1 MGSTSP
7 CVLQKEL
14 PNPKQE
20 VQVTSACWVTVWK
33 HSQSPR
39 HKGLSHL
46 SMYPRSKSMLR
57 LNNPKKLL
65 IRNNFRKQGGRV
77 GKNKVYEGCHSRG
90 SPWPNVAPWLRNPI
104 LAAIAS
110 LQLTHCIH
118 DSKVVSACPFH
129 HHSFIFN
136 SFRLAA
142 IISLTADTWRVK
154 SDALDERSRKHLS
167 HVTWLI
173 TRSSHKVSPSANC
186 SLGSMATSHLV
197 VAFPCCCC
205 FQSLHP
211 VTPSSQ

>member
-65 IRNNFRKQGGRV
+65 IRNNFKKQGGRV

-118 DSKVVSACPFH
+118 DSKVVSALPIPS
-129 HHSFIFN
+129 SFIHLQFFPIGSN
-136 SFRLAA
+136 NLIDSRY
-142 IISLTADTWRVK
+142 LTCQK
-154 SDALDERSRKHLS
+154 
-167 HVTWLI
+167 
-173 TRSSHKVSPSANC
+173 
-186 SLGSMATSHLV
+186 
-197 VAFPCCCC
+197 
-205 FQSLHP
+205 
-211 VTPSSQ
+211 